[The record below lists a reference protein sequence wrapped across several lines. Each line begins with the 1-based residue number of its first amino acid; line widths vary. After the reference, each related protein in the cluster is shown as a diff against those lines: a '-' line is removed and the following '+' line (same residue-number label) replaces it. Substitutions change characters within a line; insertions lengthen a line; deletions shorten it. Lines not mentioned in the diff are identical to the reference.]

1 MFTRSTL
8 SPNQFCPLEPSQ
20 QVNQITHWLDASNVY
35 GSSEEEIEMLRTHT
49 NGQMKFTK
57 ARSHPRSTTPEINLP
72 SCPASSDI
80 PRPSDEI
87 CKFRF
92 CVNSKA
98 PCFLAGD
105 VRVNEQ
111 LNLIVMHTIWVR
123 EHNRIAKKL
132 QANNPGWDDE
142 KLFQE
147 TRRIVIAEY
156 QHIIYNEWLPLVVE
170 QDQITAVG
178 LRPRT
183 TGYSS
188 SYLDSFDPRV
198 TNEFA
203 TAAFRFGHTLIPTK
217 FKQTAQ
223 RNSES
228 QEEERG
234 GGDGIGG
241 LDLVALNIQR
251 GRDHGLPGY
260 NVYREVV
267 GLGKA
272 KNWDGLRNNIRPK
285 DIKNLKKVYKHV
297 DDVDLFVGGFLEI
310 PSEDAFIGHTFKVLI
325 VDTFLRLKYG
335 DRFFYDL
342 GSQHNTFT
350 STTQFSVNQLQ
361 EIRKVTMARVL
372 CDNTEDISE
381 MQPQVFKIMGTHN
394 NKMTSC
400 RDTTSI
406 PEMDL
411 KLF

>member
-1 MFTRSTL
+1 
-8 SPNQFCPLEPSQ
+8 
-20 QVNQITHWLDASNVY
+20 
-35 GSSEEEIEMLRTHT
+35 
-49 NGQMKFTK
+49 
-57 ARSHPRSTTPEINLP
+57 
-72 SCPASSDI
+72 
-80 PRPSDEI
+80 
-87 CKFRF
+87 
-92 CVNSKA
+92 
-98 PCFLAGD
+98 
-105 VRVNEQ
+105 
-111 LNLIVMHTIWVR
+111 MHTIWVR

-156 QHIIYNEWLPLVVE
+156 QHIIYNEWLPLVVG

-217 FKQTAQ
+217 FSQRKQ
-223 RNSES
+223 RNSEIFQRIKDIFFQPIKVQNNPGIIDDLVRGLTS
-228 QEEERG
+228 QKGQKWDNKFSEDIINHLFE
-234 GGDGIGG
+234 DGRSREGLDDGKSREG
-241 LDLVALNIQR
+241 LDLIALNIQR

-272 KNWDGLRNNIRPK
+272 ENWDGLRNNIRDK
-285 DIKNLKKVYKHV
+285 DIENLKKVYKHV
-297 DDVDLFVGGFLEI
+297 DDVDLFVGGILERPI
-310 PSEDAFIGHTFKVLI
+310 AFIGQTFQVLI

-381 MQPQVFKIMGTHN
+381 MQPQVFKVMGTHK

>member
-1 MFTRSTL
+1 
-8 SPNQFCPLEPSQ
+8 
-20 QVNQITHWLDASNVY
+20 
-35 GSSEEEIEMLRTHT
+35 
-49 NGQMKFTK
+49 
-57 ARSHPRSTTPEINLP
+57 
-72 SCPASSDI
+72 
-80 PRPSDEI
+80 
-87 CKFRF
+87 
-92 CVNSKA
+92 
-98 PCFLAGD
+98 
-105 VRVNEQ
+105 
-111 LNLIVMHTIWVR
+111 MHTIWVR

-156 QHIIYNEWLPLVVE
+156 QHIIYNEWLPLVVG
-170 QDQITAVG
+170 QKQITKFG

-217 FKQTAQ
+217 FSQRKQ
-223 RNSES
+223 RNSEVFQRIKDIFFEPNKIQSNPGIIDDLVRGLTS
-228 QEEERG
+228 QKGQKWDNKFSEDIINHLFE
-234 GGDGIGG
+234 DGRSREG
-241 LDLVALNIQR
+241 LDLIALNIQR

-272 KNWDGLRNNIRPK
+272 ENWDGLRNNIRDK
-285 DIKNLKKVYKHV
+285 DIENLKKVYKHV
-297 DDVDLFVGGFLEI
+297 DDVDLFVGGILEE
-310 PSEDAFIGHTFKVLI
+310 PNDDAFIGQTFQVLI

-381 MQPQVFKIMGTHN
+381 MQPQVFKIMGTHK

-400 RDTTSI
+400 RDTASI

>member
-1 MFTRSTL
+1 
-8 SPNQFCPLEPSQ
+8 
-20 QVNQITHWLDASNVY
+20 
-35 GSSEEEIEMLRTHT
+35 
-49 NGQMKFTK
+49 
-57 ARSHPRSTTPEINLP
+57 
-72 SCPASSDI
+72 
-80 PRPSDEI
+80 
-87 CKFRF
+87 
-92 CVNSKA
+92 
-98 PCFLAGD
+98 
-105 VRVNEQ
+105 
-111 LNLIVMHTIWVR
+111 MHTIWVR

-156 QHIIYNEWLPLVVE
+156 QHIIYNEWLPLVVG

-217 FKQTAQ
+217 FSQRKQ
-223 RNSES
+223 RNSEVFQRIKDIFFEPNKIQSNPGIIDDLVRGLTS
-228 QEEERG
+228 QKGQKWDNKFSEDIINHLFE
-234 GGDGIGG
+234 DGRSREG
-241 LDLVALNIQR
+241 LDLIALNIQR

-272 KNWDGLRNNIRPK
+272 KDWDGLKNNIRDK
-285 DIKNLKKVYKHV
+285 DIENLKKVYKHV
-297 DDVDLFVGGFLEI
+297 DDVDLFVGGILEE
-310 PSEDAFIGHTFKVLI
+310 PNDDAFIGQTFQVLI

-372 CDNTEDISE
+372 CDNTEDIGE
-381 MQPQVFKIMGTHN
+381 LQPQVFKVMGTDK

-411 KLF
+411 KLFTT

>member
-1 MFTRSTL
+1 
-8 SPNQFCPLEPSQ
+8 
-20 QVNQITHWLDASNVY
+20 
-35 GSSEEEIEMLRTHT
+35 
-49 NGQMKFTK
+49 
-57 ARSHPRSTTPEINLP
+57 
-72 SCPASSDI
+72 
-80 PRPSDEI
+80 
-87 CKFRF
+87 
-92 CVNSKA
+92 
-98 PCFLAGD
+98 
-105 VRVNEQ
+105 
-111 LNLIVMHTIWVR
+111 MHTIWVR

-156 QHIIYNEWLPLVVE
+156 QHIIYNEWLPLVVG
-170 QDQITAVG
+170 QNQITAFG

-203 TAAFRFGHTLIPTK
+203 TAAFRFGHSLIPTK
-217 FKQTAQ
+217 FKQTNSAN
-223 RNSES
+223 RNSENSRFQSIKDIFFEPNKVQSNPGIIDDLVRGLTS
-228 QEEERG
+228 QKGQKWDNKFSEDIINHLFEEVEDVG
-234 GGDGIGG
+234 TGG

-272 KNWDGLRNNIRPK
+272 ENWDGLRNNIRDK
-285 DIKNLKKVYKHV
+285 DIENLKKVYKHV

-381 MQPQVFKIMGTHN
+381 MQPQVFKIMGPHK

>member
-1 MFTRSTL
+1 
-8 SPNQFCPLEPSQ
+8 
-20 QVNQITHWLDASNVY
+20 
-35 GSSEEEIEMLRTHT
+35 
-49 NGQMKFTK
+49 
-57 ARSHPRSTTPEINLP
+57 
-72 SCPASSDI
+72 
-80 PRPSDEI
+80 
-87 CKFRF
+87 
-92 CVNSKA
+92 
-98 PCFLAGD
+98 
-105 VRVNEQ
+105 
-111 LNLIVMHTIWVR
+111 MHTIWVR

-156 QHIIYNEWLPLVVE
+156 QHIIYNEWLPLVVG
-170 QDQITAVG
+170 QNQITAFG

-217 FKQTAQ
+217 FKQKNSAQ
-223 RNSES
+223 RNSETVQRLKDIFFEPNKVQNNPEIIDDLVRGLTSQKGQRWDNKFSEDIVNHLFES
-228 QEEERG
+228 QEDVRR

-272 KNWDGLRNNIRPK
+272 KNWDGLKNIRRK
-285 DIKNLKKVYKHV
+285 DIKNLKKVYRHV
-297 DDVDLFVGGFLEI
+297 DDVDLFVGGFLEK
-310 PSEDAFIGHTFKVLI
+310 PNDDAFIGQTFQVLI

-381 MQPQVFKIMGTHN
+381 MQPQVFKVMGTHK

-411 KLF
+411 KLFTT

>member
-1 MFTRSTL
+1 MYKYIFS
-8 SPNQFCPLEPSQ
+8 
-20 QVNQITHWLDASNVY
+20 
-35 GSSEEEIEMLRTHT
+35 
-49 NGQMKFTK
+49 
-57 ARSHPRSTTPEINLP
+57 
-72 SCPASSDI
+72 
-80 PRPSDEI
+80 
-87 CKFRF
+87 
-92 CVNSKA
+92 
-98 PCFLAGD
+98 GD

-156 QHIIYNEWLPLVVE
+156 QHIIYNEWLPLVVG
-170 QDQITAVG
+170 QNQITAFG

-217 FKQTAQ
+217 FKQKNSAQ
-223 RNSES
+223 RNSETVQRLKDIFFEPNKVQNNPEIIDDLVRGLTSQKGQRWDNKFSEDIVNHLFES
-228 QEEERG
+228 QEEVRR

-272 KNWDGLRNNIRPK
+272 KNWDGLKNIGRK
-285 DIKNLKKVYKHV
+285 DIKNLKKVYRHV
-297 DDVDLFVGGFLEI
+297 DDVDLFVGGFLEK
-310 PSEDAFIGHTFKVLI
+310 PNDDAFIGQTFQVLI

-342 GSQHNTFT
+342 GSQHIHVYNTIFCK
-350 STTQFSVNQLQ
+350 S
-361 EIRKVTMARVL
+361 IAR
-372 CDNTEDISE
+372 NS
-381 MQPQVFKIMGTHN
+381 KSYNG
-394 NKMTSC
+394 SC
-400 RDTTSI
+400 VV
-406 PEMDL
+406 
-411 KLF
+411 